1 MALLDVAGLCAGY
14 GDVPVLRG
22 IDLSIPE
29 GSITALIGANGAGKT
44 TLLRTISG
52 IIPAEAGTIRYDGR
66 DIVGMPPQ
74 DIVRAGLVQVPE
86 GRRLFSEMTVFENLL
101 VGSSSPAARR
111 KRDENLAM
119 VLELF
124 PKVRERAAQRAGTLS
139 GGEQQMVAIARA
151 LMAAPRLLL
160 LDETSLG
167 LAPIV
172 VDEIFVAVRRLAAQ
186 GLTILVVE
194 QNTALALEVAD
205 HGYVL
210 EQGRFAIQGRGIQ
223 PDGRSAGPAGLPR
236 NLEINKTRETQM
248 KRMAGF
254 LLSTTVLLS
263 AFNANA
269 ADAVKIG
276 AVYALTGPGAVGG
289 GDGMRGTELAIAQV
303 NAAGGLKNHGG
314 AQIELVKG
322 DSQSKPINAVGET
335 ERLINQDKVVLVMGA
350 ATSNETVPLVPG
362 RGKIRHS
369 AHQYDS
375 AAGIA

>member
-1 MALLDVAGLCAGY
+1 MALLDVVGLCAGY

-22 IDLSIPE
+22 IDLSIPA

-44 TLLRTISG
+44 TLLRAISG
-52 IIPAEAGTIRYDGR
+52 IIPTDTGAIRYDGR

-86 GRRLFSEMTVFENLL
+86 GRRLFPEMSVLENLL
-101 VGSSSPAARR
+101 VGSSSPVARP

-124 PKVRERAAQRAGTLS
+124 PKVSERQSQLAGTLS

-151 LMAAPRLLL
+151 LMASPRLLL

-167 LAPIV
+167 LAPII

-210 EQGRFAIQGRGIQ
+210 EQGHFAIQGAASSLMADPRVKQAYLGI
-223 PDGRSAGPAGLPR
+223 
-236 NLEINKTRETQM
+236 
-248 KRMAGF
+248 
-254 LLSTTVLLS
+254 
-263 AFNANA
+263 
-269 ADAVKIG
+269 
-276 AVYALTGPGAVGG
+276 
-289 GDGMRGTELAIAQV
+289 
-303 NAAGGLKNHGG
+303 
-314 AQIELVKG
+314 
-322 DSQSKPINAVGET
+322 
-335 ERLINQDKVVLVMGA
+335 
-350 ATSNETVPLVPG
+350 
-362 RGKIRHS
+362 
-369 AHQYDS
+369 
-375 AAGIA
+375 

>member
-1 MALLDVAGLCAGY
+1 MALLDVAGLRAGY

-22 IDLSIPE
+22 IDLSVPA

-66 DIVGMPPQ
+66 DIVGMPPW

-86 GRRLFSEMTVFENLL
+86 GRRLFPDMTVLENLL

-111 KRDENLAM
+111 RRDENLAV

-124 PKVRERAAQRAGTLS
+124 PKVRDRQAQLAGTLS

-151 LMAAPRLLL
+151 LMASPRLLL

-172 VDEIFVAVRRLAAQ
+172 VDEIFIAVRRLATQ

-205 HGYVL
+205 RAYVL
-210 EQGRFAIQGRGIQ
+210 EQGRFAIE
-223 PDGRSAGPAGLPR
+223 GPAS
-236 NLEINKTRETQM
+236 NL
-248 KRMAGF
+248 
-254 LLSTTVLLS
+254 
-263 AFNANA
+263 A
-269 ADAVKIG
+269 ADPRVKQ
-276 AVYALTGPGAVGG
+276 AYL
-289 GDGMRGTELAIAQV
+289 
-303 NAAGGLKNHGG
+303 
-314 AQIELVKG
+314 
-322 DSQSKPINAVGET
+322 
-335 ERLINQDKVVLVMGA
+335 
-350 ATSNETVPLVPG
+350 
-362 RGKIRHS
+362 
-369 AHQYDS
+369 
-375 AAGIA
+375 GI

>member
-1 MALLDVAGLCAGY
+1 MALLDVVDLCAGY

-22 IDLSIPE
+22 IDLSIPA

-52 IIPAEAGTIRYDGR
+52 IIPAEAGTIHYDGQ

-86 GRRLFSEMTVFENLL
+86 GRRLFPDMTVLENLL
-101 VGSSSPAARR
+101 VGSSSPAARPR
-111 KRDENLAM
+111 RGENLAL

-124 PKVRERAAQRAGTLS
+124 PKVRDRQAQLAGTLS

-151 LMAAPRLLL
+151 LMASPRLLL

-172 VDEIFVAVRRLAAQ
+172 VDEIFVALRRLAAQ

-210 EQGRFAIQGRGIQ
+210 EQGRFAIQGAA
-223 PDGRSAGPAGLPR
+223 SSL
-236 NLEINKTRETQM
+236 
-248 KRMAGF
+248 
-254 LLSTTVLLS
+254 
-263 AFNANA
+263 A
-269 ADAVKIG
+269 ADPRVKQ
-276 AVYALTGPGAVGG
+276 AYL
-289 GDGMRGTELAIAQV
+289 
-303 NAAGGLKNHGG
+303 
-314 AQIELVKG
+314 
-322 DSQSKPINAVGET
+322 
-335 ERLINQDKVVLVMGA
+335 
-350 ATSNETVPLVPG
+350 
-362 RGKIRHS
+362 
-369 AHQYDS
+369 
-375 AAGIA
+375 GI

>member
-1 MALLDVAGLCAGY
+1 MALLDVVGLCAGY

-22 IDLSIPE
+22 IDLSIPA

-52 IIPAEAGTIRYDGR
+52 IIRAEAGTIRYDGQ

-86 GRRLFSEMTVFENLL
+86 GRRLFPDMTVLENLL
-101 VGSSSPAARR
+101 VGSSPPAARL

-119 VLELF
+119 VFELF
-124 PKVRERAAQRAGTLS
+124 AKVRDRRAQLSGTLS

-151 LMAAPRLLL
+151 LMASPRLLL

-210 EQGRFAIQGRGIQ
+210 EQGRFAIQGAA
-223 PDGRSAGPAGLPR
+223 SSL
-236 NLEINKTRETQM
+236 
-248 KRMAGF
+248 
-254 LLSTTVLLS
+254 
-263 AFNANA
+263 A
-269 ADAVKIG
+269 ADPQVKQ
-276 AVYALTGPGAVGG
+276 AYL
-289 GDGMRGTELAIAQV
+289 
-303 NAAGGLKNHGG
+303 
-314 AQIELVKG
+314 
-322 DSQSKPINAVGET
+322 
-335 ERLINQDKVVLVMGA
+335 
-350 ATSNETVPLVPG
+350 
-362 RGKIRHS
+362 
-369 AHQYDS
+369 
-375 AAGIA
+375 GI

>member
-22 IDLSIPE
+22 IDLSIPA

-52 IIPAEAGTIRYDGR
+52 IIPTEAGTIRYDGR

-124 PKVRERAAQRAGTLS
+124 PRVRERRAQRAGTLS

-151 LMAAPRLLL
+151 LMASPRLLL

-210 EQGRFAIQGRGIQ
+210 EQGHFAIE
-223 PDGRSAGPAGLPR
+223 GPAASLMADPR
-236 NLEINKTRETQM
+236 VRQAYL
-248 KRMAGF
+248 
-254 LLSTTVLLS
+254 
-263 AFNANA
+263 
-269 ADAVKIG
+269 
-276 AVYALTGPGAVGG
+276 
-289 GDGMRGTELAIAQV
+289 
-303 NAAGGLKNHGG
+303 
-314 AQIELVKG
+314 
-322 DSQSKPINAVGET
+322 
-335 ERLINQDKVVLVMGA
+335 
-350 ATSNETVPLVPG
+350 
-362 RGKIRHS
+362 
-369 AHQYDS
+369 
-375 AAGIA
+375 GI

>member
-22 IDLSIPE
+22 IDLSIPA

-52 IIPAEAGTIRYDGR
+52 IIPTEAGTIRYDGH

-124 PKVRERAAQRAGTLS
+124 PRVRERRAQRAGTLS

-151 LMAAPRLLL
+151 LMASPRLFL

-210 EQGRFAIQGRGIQ
+210 EQGILRLK
-223 PDGRSAGPAGLPR
+223 GPRPA
-236 NLEINKTRETQM
+236 
-248 KRMAGF
+248 
-254 LLSTTVLLS
+254 
-263 AFNANA
+263 
-269 ADAVKIG
+269 
-276 AVYALTGPGAVGG
+276 
-289 GDGMRGTELAIAQV
+289 
-303 NAAGGLKNHGG
+303 
-314 AQIELVKG
+314 
-322 DSQSKPINAVGET
+322 
-335 ERLINQDKVVLVMGA
+335 
-350 ATSNETVPLVPG
+350 
-362 RGKIRHS
+362 
-369 AHQYDS
+369 
-375 AAGIA
+375 

>member
-22 IDLSIPE
+22 IDLSIAA

-52 IIPAEAGTIRYDGR
+52 IIPTEAGTISYDGR

-74 DIVRAGLVQVPE
+74 EIVRAGLVQVPE
-86 GRRLFSEMTVFENLL
+86 GRRLFPEMTVFENLL

-124 PKVRERAAQRAGTLS
+124 PRVRERRTQRAGTLS

-151 LMAAPRLLL
+151 LMASPRLLL

-210 EQGRFAIQGRGIQ
+210 EQGHFAIE
-223 PDGRSAGPAGLPR
+223 GPADSLMADPR
-236 NLEINKTRETQM
+236 VRQAYL
-248 KRMAGF
+248 
-254 LLSTTVLLS
+254 
-263 AFNANA
+263 
-269 ADAVKIG
+269 
-276 AVYALTGPGAVGG
+276 
-289 GDGMRGTELAIAQV
+289 
-303 NAAGGLKNHGG
+303 
-314 AQIELVKG
+314 
-322 DSQSKPINAVGET
+322 
-335 ERLINQDKVVLVMGA
+335 
-350 ATSNETVPLVPG
+350 
-362 RGKIRHS
+362 
-369 AHQYDS
+369 
-375 AAGIA
+375 GI

>member
-1 MALLDVAGLCAGY
+1 MALLDVVGLCAGY

-22 IDLSIPE
+22 IDLSIAA

-52 IIPAEAGTIRYDGR
+52 IIPAEVGTIHYDGQ

-86 GRRLFSEMTVFENLL
+86 GRRLFSDMTVLENLL
-101 VGSSSPAARR
+101 VGSSSPAARP
-111 KRDENLAM
+111 KRDENLAV

-124 PKVRERAAQRAGTLS
+124 PKVRDRRAQLAGTLS

-151 LMAAPRLLL
+151 LMASPRLLL

-210 EQGRFAIQGRGIQ
+210 EQGRFAIQGAA
-223 PDGRSAGPAGLPR
+223 SSL
-236 NLEINKTRETQM
+236 
-248 KRMAGF
+248 
-254 LLSTTVLLS
+254 
-263 AFNANA
+263 A
-269 ADAVKIG
+269 ADPRVKQ
-276 AVYALTGPGAVGG
+276 AYL
-289 GDGMRGTELAIAQV
+289 
-303 NAAGGLKNHGG
+303 
-314 AQIELVKG
+314 
-322 DSQSKPINAVGET
+322 
-335 ERLINQDKVVLVMGA
+335 
-350 ATSNETVPLVPG
+350 
-362 RGKIRHS
+362 
-369 AHQYDS
+369 
-375 AAGIA
+375 GI

>member
-1 MALLDVAGLCAGY
+1 VALLDVVDLCAGY

-22 IDLSIPE
+22 IDLSIPA

-52 IIPAEAGTIRYDGR
+52 IIPAETGTIHYDGQ

-86 GRRLFSEMTVFENLL
+86 GRRLFPDMTVLENLL
-101 VGSSSPAARR
+101 VGSSSPAARP
-111 KRDENLAM
+111 KRDENLAL

-124 PKVRERAAQRAGTLS
+124 PKVRDRQAQLAGTLS

-151 LMAAPRLLL
+151 LMASPRLLL

-210 EQGRFAIQGRGIQ
+210 EQGRFAIQGAA
-223 PDGRSAGPAGLPR
+223 SSL
-236 NLEINKTRETQM
+236 
-248 KRMAGF
+248 
-254 LLSTTVLLS
+254 
-263 AFNANA
+263 A
-269 ADAVKIG
+269 ADPRVKQ
-276 AVYALTGPGAVGG
+276 AYL
-289 GDGMRGTELAIAQV
+289 
-303 NAAGGLKNHGG
+303 
-314 AQIELVKG
+314 
-322 DSQSKPINAVGET
+322 
-335 ERLINQDKVVLVMGA
+335 
-350 ATSNETVPLVPG
+350 
-362 RGKIRHS
+362 
-369 AHQYDS
+369 
-375 AAGIA
+375 GI

>member
-1 MALLDVAGLCAGY
+1 MALLDVVGLCAGY

-22 IDLSIPE
+22 IDLSIPT

-44 TLLRTISG
+44 TLLRAISG
-52 IIPAEAGTIRYDGR
+52 IIPTDAGTIRYDDQ

-86 GRRLFSEMTVFENLL
+86 GRRLFPEMSVLENLL
-101 VGSSSPAARR
+101 VGSSSPAARP

-124 PKVRERAAQRAGTLS
+124 PKVSERQSQLAGTLS

-151 LMAAPRLLL
+151 LMASPRLLL

-210 EQGRFAIQGRGIQ
+210 EQGRFAIQGAASSLMADPRVKQAYLGI
-223 PDGRSAGPAGLPR
+223 
-236 NLEINKTRETQM
+236 
-248 KRMAGF
+248 
-254 LLSTTVLLS
+254 
-263 AFNANA
+263 
-269 ADAVKIG
+269 
-276 AVYALTGPGAVGG
+276 
-289 GDGMRGTELAIAQV
+289 
-303 NAAGGLKNHGG
+303 
-314 AQIELVKG
+314 
-322 DSQSKPINAVGET
+322 
-335 ERLINQDKVVLVMGA
+335 
-350 ATSNETVPLVPG
+350 
-362 RGKIRHS
+362 
-369 AHQYDS
+369 
-375 AAGIA
+375 

>member
-1 MALLDVAGLCAGY
+1 MALLDVVGLCAGY

-22 IDLSIPE
+22 IDLSIPA

-52 IIPAEAGTIRYDGR
+52 IIPADAGTVRYDGR

-86 GRRLFSEMTVFENLL
+86 GRRLFPDMTVFENLL
-101 VGSSSPAARR
+101 VGSSSPIARP
-111 KRDENLAM
+111 KREENLAT
-119 VLELF
+119 VFELF
-124 PKVRERAAQRAGTLS
+124 PKVRERRAQLAGTLS

-151 LMAAPRLLL
+151 LMASPRLLL

-210 EQGRFAIQGRGIQ
+210 EQGHFAMQGAA
-223 PDGRSAGPAGLPR
+223 SSL
-236 NLEINKTRETQM
+236 
-248 KRMAGF
+248 
-254 LLSTTVLLS
+254 
-263 AFNANA
+263 A
-269 ADAVKIG
+269 ADPRVRQA
-276 AVYALTGPGAVGG
+276 YL
-289 GDGMRGTELAIAQV
+289 
-303 NAAGGLKNHGG
+303 
-314 AQIELVKG
+314 
-322 DSQSKPINAVGET
+322 
-335 ERLINQDKVVLVMGA
+335 
-350 ATSNETVPLVPG
+350 
-362 RGKIRHS
+362 
-369 AHQYDS
+369 
-375 AAGIA
+375 GI